1 MRALGQGYI
10 LFYTNGLRRR
20 GIFDE
25 PNVISLGRIG
35 REKLVELYNF
45 CDILLLLSRLE
56 GFGYAVAEAMACEK
70 PVVCTNG
77 SLLPELVVDQKS
89 GFLCEQDNVSD
100 FVKKLGF

>member
-1 MRALGQGYI
+1 MKNWWKCI
-10 LFYTNGLRRR
+10 
-20 GIFDE
+20 IF
-25 PNVISLGRIG
+25 VISF
-35 REKLVELYNF
+35 Y
-45 CDILLLLSRLE
+45 LLLSRLE